1 MVQRTRSS
9 SEETGA
15 CSKKAEAMLGV
26 CTVDIHLTDDFY
38 FLTFIL
44 RVFSLF
50 LLRFQERHTTPDIK
64 CHLPYYFLGP
74 LQGLPVKW
82 KSIMISH

>member
-15 CSKKAEAMLGV
+15 CSKKAEAMLDV
-26 CTVDIHLTDDFY
+26 CTVDIHLIDDFY

-44 RVFSLF
+44 RVFSVF
-50 LLRFQERHTTPDIK
+50 LLRFQERHATPDIE

-82 KSIMISH
+82 KSIMIGH

>member
-15 CSKKAEAMLGV
+15 CSKKAEAMLDV

-38 FLTFIL
+38 FLPFIL
-44 RVFSLF
+44 QVFPLF
-50 LLRFQERHTTPDIK
+50 LLRFQERHATPDIE